1 MPIIKLLQASNDQS
15 QEVIV
20 WVRVRPDSDYLWLR
34 DAKMAAYNLDSSLYC
49 AVRRYATI
57 IKATR
62 TESNLN

>member
-34 DAKMAAYNLDSSLYC
+34 DAKMAAYNLDTVAC
-49 AVRRYATI
+49 IAPFDVMRR
-57 IKATR
+57 
-62 TESNLN
+62 